1 MGAQVSS
8 QKVGAH
14 ENTNVATGGST
25 VNYTTINYYKDS
37 ASNAASKQDFSQ
49 DPSKFTEPVKDVML
63 KSAPALNSPNIEA
76 CGYSDRVRQITLGNS
91 TITTQEAANAVVG
104 YGEWPS
110 YIKPQEANPVDA
122 PTEPDVSSNRFYTLE
137 SVSWSKDSK
146 GWWWKLPDCLK
157 DMGLFGQ
164 NMFYHYLGRSGYTIH
179 VQCNASK
186 FHQGALAVFAV
197 PECVFSGNAKD
208 KTNYTSYV
216 NANPGEAGGVFVSQY
231 MPASTIEEARRF
243 SPIDY
248 LFGSGVLFGNAF
260 IYPHQIINLRTNN
273 SATLVLPYVNSLSID
288 CMARHNNWGIVIIPV
303 VPLDFA
309 DASSTQIPIT
319 VTIAPMFTEFNGLR
333 NITIPATQG
342 LPTMLTPGSNQFLT
356 SDDFQSPCALPEFD
370 VTPPIHIPGEVRNMM
385 EIAEV
390 DSLIPMN
397 AVSGKANTMDMY
409 RIGLDSAASDLNKP
423 IFCLSLS
430 PASDQRL
437 QYTLLGEV
445 LNYYTHWTGSIRFT
459 FLFCGSM
466 MATGKLLLS
475 YSPPG
480 AAPPRTRKDA
490 MLGTHLIW
498 DIGLQSS
505 ATMVAPWIS
514 NSVYRRCVK
523 DDYTAGG
530 YITCFYQ
537 TKVVVPLSTPT
548 KMDML
553 AFVSACPD
561 FSVRLLRDT
570 THISQDKPI
579 LTQGIEDIIESVA
592 QNALQLSQPKPSQ
605 RPAITNTVANTPASS
620 GVNTQEVPAL
630 TAVETGA
637 SGQAVPADVIETR
650 KVINYKSRSE
660 STIESFFAR
669 SACITIMSVENFNAT
684 EATDKKKLFSVWEIN
699 YTDTVQLRRK
709 LEMFTYSRFDT
720 EFTFVVTERY
730 YTQNSGH
737 ARNQVYQ
744 IMYIPPGAP
753 RPNAWDD
760 YTWQS
765 SSNPSIF
772 YTYGSAPPRMSVPF
786 VGIANAYSHFY
797 DGFARVPIKD
807 ESADSGDAYYGQTSI
822 NDFGAIALRVVNEH
836 NPARITSRMR
846 VYMKPKHVRV
856 WCPRP
861 PRAVPYN
868 GTGVDIKE
876 NTLTPITPVTSMTTY
891 GFGHQNKAVYVAG
904 YKICNY
910 HLATQEDMNNA
921 VNVMWNRD
929 LLVAQS
935 NAQGTDTIAR
945 CRCRCGVYYCESQR
959 KYYPVTVTGPT
970 FQYMEANDYFPAR
983 YQTHMLLG
991 YGFAEPGDCG
1001 GILRCNHGVMG
1012 IITAGGN
1019 GIVAFADIRDLYMY
1033 EEEVME
1039 QGVTDYVSR
1048 LGMAFGAGFSAE
1060 IANKVSE
1067 ITASVQ
1073 NVITD
1078 KLLKNLIKIVSALVI
1093 VARNYEDS
1101 ITVMATLS
1109 LLGCD
1114 ASPWR
1119 WLKQKVC
1126 DMLEIP
1132 YVYKQSDSWL
1142 KKFTEACNAA
1152 KGLEWLANKIS
1163 RFIDW
1168 IRDKVIPEAR
1178 DKLEYVTKLKQLELI
1193 ENQMSTLHQ
1202 SCPSQDQQEVL
1213 FNNIR
1218 WLAVKAR
1225 KFAPL
1230 YAAEA
1235 RRIYSL
1241 ENKINNYIQFKT
1253 KHRIEPVCVLIHGT
1267 PGTGKSVATGLIGR
1281 AIAKLE
1287 NTSVYSLPPDPS
1299 HFDGYK
1305 QQGVVIMDDLN
1316 QNPDGEDMKL
1326 FCQMVSTV
1334 EFIPP
1339 MASLEEKGI
1348 LFTSDY
1354 VLASTN
1360 SNTITPPTV
1369 SASDALARRFAFDMD
1384 IYTMS
1389 EYSVKGRLNMALAT
1403 QLCKDCHKPT
1413 NFSSCC
1419 PLVCGKA
1426 IQLMD
1431 RHTRVRYSVD
1441 QLTTMMI
1448 NEKNRRHNIG
1458 SCLEALFQGP
1468 LEFKDLKI
1476 DVVTKPPPSA
1486 ISDLL
1491 KAVDNDEVREYCKQQ
1506 GWIVEAPSNSITIER
1521 HISKAATIL
1530 QAISAFAV
1538 TAGMVYVVYKLFAGF
1553 QGAYT
1558 GLPTQKPKVPTI
1570 RTAKVQGP
1578 VFDYAVAMAKKNILT
1593 ATTMKG
1599 EFTMLGVHDRVAIL
1613 PTHANPGDTIV
1624 IAGKEVKINDAKRLV
1639 DPNGVNLEIT
1649 IVELDRNE
1657 KFRDIRTHIPTQV
1670 METSDAVLAVNT
1682 SKYPSMYI
1690 PVGSVTEQGMLNLAG
1705 KPTNRTLMYN
1715 FPTKAGQCGGV
1726 LMATGKVIGIH
1737 IGGNGSH
1744 GFAAALKRSYFTEQQ
1759 GEIQWMRPS
1768 KDAGYPIINAPT
1780 KTKLEPSAFFDVFP
1794 GEKEPAVL
1802 TKNDPRL
1809 KVDFEEAIFSKYV
1822 GNKITE
1828 MDEYIKEAVD
1838 HYAGQLMSLDIPTE
1852 QMCLEDALYGTD
1864 GLEALDLST
1873 SAGYP
1878 YVAMGKK
1885 KRDILNKQ
1893 TRDTK
1898 EMQRLLDKYGINLPL
1913 VTYVKDELRSKAKV
1927 EAGKSRLIEASSL
1940 NDSVAMRQAFGN
1952 LYATFHKNPGTVT
1965 GSAVGCDPDVFWSK
1979 IPVLLDGKLFAFD
1992 YTGYDASL
2000 SPVWFEALKAV
2011 LEKIGFGDRTDYI
2024 DYLNHSHHLYRNK
2037 LYCVKG
2043 GMPSGCSGTSIFNS
2057 MINNII
2063 IRTLM
2068 IKTYKGVDLDS
2079 LRMIAYGDDVLASY
2093 PHEIDAGLLAQAG
2106 KDYGLTMTPA
2116 DKGTTF
2122 NEVTWESATFLKR
2135 FFRADEQY
2143 PFLIH
2148 PVMPMKDIHESIR
2161 WTKDP
2166 RNTQDHVRSL
2176 CLLAWHNGKEEYD
2189 KFLAQIRSVPI
2200 GRALLL
2206 PEYSTLRRRWLDS
2219 F

>member
-49 DPSKFTEPVKDVML
+49 DPSKFTEPVKDIML
-63 KSAPALNSPNIEA
+63 KSAPALNSPNVEA

-91 TITTQEAANAVVG
+91 TITTQEAANAVVA

-110 YIKPQEANPVDA
+110 YIAPQEANPVDA

-137 SVSWSKDSK
+137 SVQWNKESK

-164 NMFYHYLGRSGYTIH
+164 NMYYHYLGRSGYTVH

-216 NANPGEAGGVFVSQY
+216 NANPGESGGVFKSQY
-231 MPASTIEEARRF
+231 VPGETTEVAREF
-243 SPIDY
+243 CPIDY

-260 IYPHQIINLRTNN
+260 IFPHQIINLRTNN

-319 VTIAPMFTEFNGLR
+319 LTIAPMFTEFNGLR

-342 LPTMLTPGSNQFLT
+342 LPTMLVPGSNQFLT
-356 SDDFQSPCALPEFD
+356 SDNFQSPCALPEFD
-370 VTPPIHIPGEVRNMM
+370 VTPPIHIPGEVKNMM

-397 AVSGKANTMDMY
+397 AVRGKANTMDMY
-409 RIGLDSAASDLNKP
+409 RIGLDSNASNLNTP

-445 LNYYTHWTGSIRFT
+445 LNYYTHWAGSIRFT

-480 AAPPRTRKDA
+480 AAPPTTRKDA

-498 DIGLQSS
+498 DLGLQSS

-537 TKVVVPLSTPT
+537 TKIVVPLSTPT

-570 THISQDKPI
+570 THISQTTPV
-579 LTQGIEDIIESVA
+579 LPQGLEDIIESVA
-592 QNALQLSQPKPSQ
+592 QNALQISQPRPAQ
-605 RPAITNTVANTPASS
+605 RPAITNTAADTPATS
-620 GVNTQEVPAL
+620 GVNSQEVPAL

-650 KVINYKSRSE
+650 KVINYKTRSE
-660 STIESFFAR
+660 STIESFFGR
-669 SACITIMSVENFNAT
+669 SACITIISVENFNAT
-684 EATDKKKLFSVWEIN
+684 ALADKKKLFSVWEIS

-720 EFTFVVTERY
+720 EFTFVLTERY

-772 YTYGSAPPRMSVPF
+772 YTYGCAPPRMSVPF

-797 DGFARVPIKD
+797 DGFARVPIKG
-807 ESADSGDAYYGQTSI
+807 ETNDSGDAYYGQTSI

-846 VYMKPKHVRV
+846 VYMKPKHIRV

-876 NTLTPITPVTSMTTY
+876 DTLTPITPVTSMTTY
-891 GFGHQNKAVYVAG
+891 GFGHQSKAVYVAG

-910 HLATQEDMNNA
+910 HLATPEDHNRA
-921 VNVMWNRD
+921 VSVMWNRD
-929 LLVAQS
+929 LIVTES
-935 NAQGTDTIAR
+935 RAQGTDTIAR
-945 CRCRCGVYYCESQR
+945 CNCRAGVYYCESRR
-959 KYYPVTVTGPT
+959 KYYPVTVTEPT
-970 FQYMEANDYFPAR
+970 FQYMEANGYFPAR

-991 YGFAEPGDCG
+991 HGFAEPGDCG

-1012 IITAGGN
+1012 IITAGGH
-1019 GIVAFADIRDLYMY
+1019 GIVAFADIRDLWVY
-1033 EEEVME
+1033 EEEAME
-1039 QGVTDYVSR
+1039 QGISSYIES
-1048 LGMAFGAGFSAE
+1048 LGAAFGSGFTNQIGEKVAE
-1060 IANKVSE
+1060 LTSMVTSS
-1067 ITASVQ
+1067 ITE
-1073 NVITD
+1073 
-1078 KLLKNLIKIVSALVI
+1078 KLLKTLVKIISTLVI
-1093 VARNYEDS
+1093 ISRNYEDTT
-1101 ITVMATLS
+1101 TVLATLA

-1114 ASPWR
+1114 CSPWQ
-1119 WLKQKVC
+1119 WIKKKAC
-1126 DMLEIP
+1126 DILEIP
-1132 YVYKQSDSWL
+1132 YVMRQGDSWL

-1152 KGLEWLANKIS
+1152 KGLEWISNKIS
-1163 RFIDW
+1163 KFIDW
-1168 IRDKVIPEAR
+1168 LKEKVIPEAK
-1178 DKLEYVTKLKQLELI
+1178 DKVEYITKLKQLGVL
-1193 ENQMSTLHQ
+1193 ENQINTIHQ
-1202 SCPSQDQQEVL
+1202 SCPSQEQQEVL
-1213 FNNIR
+1213 FNNVR
-1218 WLAVKAR
+1218 WLAIQSR
-1225 KFAPL
+1225 RFAPL
-1230 YAAEA
+1230 YATEA
-1235 RRIYSL
+1235 KRILKL
-1241 ENKINNYIQFKT
+1241 ENTINNYIQFKS
-1253 KHRIEPVCVLIHGT
+1253 KHRIEPVCMLIHGT
-1267 PGTGKSVATGLIGR
+1267 PGTGKSIATSLIGR
-1281 AIAKLE
+1281 AIAERE
-1287 NTSVYSLPPDPS
+1287 NTSVYSLPPDPT

-1316 QNPDGEDMKL
+1316 QNPDGNDMKL

-1360 SNTITPPTV
+1360 SSTIAPPTV
-1369 SASDALARRFAFDMD
+1369 AHSDALTRRFAFDMEV
-1384 IYTMS
+1384 YTMS
-1389 EYSVKGRLNMALAT
+1389 EHSIRGKLNMATAT
-1403 QLCKDCHKPT
+1403 QLCKDCPQPA
-1413 NFSSCC
+1413 NFKKCC
-1419 PLVCGKA
+1419 PLICGKA
-1426 IQLMD
+1426 LQLMD
-1431 RHTRVRYSVD
+1431 KNTRQRFTLD
-1441 QLTTMMI
+1441 EITTLI
-1448 NEKNRRHNIG
+1448 VNEKNRRANIG
-1458 SCLEALFQGP
+1458 NCMEALFQGP
-1468 LEFKDLKI
+1468 LQYKDIKI
-1476 DVVTKPPPSA
+1476 DIKETPAPEY
-1486 ISDLL
+1486 INDLL
-1491 KAVDNDEVREYCKQQ
+1491 QAVDSQEVRDYCEKK
-1506 GWIVEAPSNSITIER
+1506 GWIVKMDNNMIVER
-1521 HISKAATIL
+1521 NLNRAMTIL
-1530 QAISAFAV
+1530 QAVTTFAAV
-1538 TAGMVYVVYKLFAGF
+1538 AGVVYVMYKLFAGQ

-1558 GLPTQKPKVPTI
+1558 GLPSKRPNVPTI

-1578 VFDYAVAMAKKNILT
+1578 GFDYAVAMAKRNILT
-1593 ATTMKG
+1593 ATTSKG
-1599 EFTMLGVHDRVAIL
+1599 EFTMLGVYDNVAIL
-1613 PTHANPGDTIV
+1613 PTHAAPGETIV
-1624 IAGKEVKINDAKRLV
+1624 IDGKEVELLDAEALE
-1639 DPNGVNLEIT
+1639 DQSGINLEIT
-1649 IVELDRNE
+1649 IVKLKRNE
-1657 KFRDIRTHIPTQV
+1657 KFRDIRPHIPTQIT
-1670 METSDAVLAVNT
+1670 ETNDGVLIVNT
-1682 SKYPSMYI
+1682 SKYPNMYV
-1690 PVGSVTEQGMLNLAG
+1690 PVGAVTEQGYLNLGGRQTA
-1705 KPTNRTLMYN
+1705 RTLMYN
-1715 FPTKAGQCGGV
+1715 FPTRAGQCGGV
-1726 LMATGKVIGIH
+1726 ITCTGKVIGMH
-1737 IGGNGSH
+1737 VGGNGSH
-1744 GFAAALKRSYFTEQQ
+1744 GFAAALKRSYFTQNQ

-1768 KDAGYPIINAPT
+1768 KEVGYPIINAPS
-1780 KTKLEPSAFFDVFP
+1780 KTKLEPSAFHYIFEGV
-1794 GEKEPAVL
+1794 KEPAVL
-1802 TKNDPRL
+1802 TKSDPRL
-1809 KVDFEEAIFSKYV
+1809 RVDFEEAIFSKYV

-1828 MDEYIKEAVD
+1828 VDEYMKEAVD
-1838 HYAGQLMSLDIPTE
+1838 HYAGQLMSLDINTD
-1852 QMCLEDALYGTD
+1852 QMCLEDAMYGTD

-1898 EMQRLLDKYGINLPL
+1898 EMQRLLDTYGINLPL
-1913 VTYVKDELRSKAKV
+1913 VTYVKDELRSKTKV
-1927 EAGKSRLIEASSL
+1927 EQGKSRLIEASSL
-1940 NDSVAMRQAFGN
+1940 NDSVAMRMAFGN
-1952 LYATFHKNPGTVT
+1952 LYAAFHKNPGVVT
-1965 GSAVGCDPDVFWSK
+1965 GSAVGCDPDLFWSK
-1979 IPVLLDGKLFAFD
+1979 IPVLMEEKLFAFD

-2000 SPVWFEALKAV
+2000 SPAWFEALKMV
-2011 LEKIGFGDRTDYI
+2011 LEKIGFGDRVDYI
-2024 DYLNHSHHLYRNK
+2024 DYLNHSHHLYKNK
-2037 LYCVKG
+2037 TYCVKG

-2057 MINNII
+2057 MINNLI
-2063 IRTLM
+2063 IRTLLL
-2068 IKTYKGVDLDS
+2068 KTYKGIDLDH
-2079 LRMIAYGDDVLASY
+2079 LKMIAYGDDVIASY
-2093 PHEIDAGLLAQAG
+2093 PHEVDASLLAQSG

-2116 DKGTTF
+2116 DKSATF
-2122 NEVTWESATFLKR
+2122 ETVTWENVTFLKR
-2135 FFRADEQY
+2135 FFRADEKY

-2148 PVMPMKDIHESIR
+2148 PVMPMKEIHESIR

-2176 CLLAWHNGKEEYD
+2176 CLLAWHNGEAEYD
-2189 KFLAQIRSVPI
+2189 KFLAKIRSVPI

-2206 PEYSTLRRRWLDS
+2206 PEYSTLYRRWLDS

>member
-63 KSAPALNSPNIEA
+63 KSAPALNSPNVEA

-91 TITTQEAANAVVG
+91 TITTQEAANAVVA

-110 YIKPQEANPVDA
+110 YIAPNEANPVDA

-137 SVSWSKDSK
+137 SVQWSKESK

-164 NMFYHYLGRSGYTIH
+164 NMFYHYLGRSGYTVH

-186 FHQGALAVFAV
+186 FHQGAIAVFAV
-197 PECVFSGNAKD
+197 PECVFSGNSKE

-216 NANPGEAGGVFVSQY
+216 NANPGESGGTFKSQY
-231 MPASTIEEARRF
+231 TPGTTTEDARTF

-260 IYPHQIINLRTNN
+260 IFPHQIINLRTNN

-342 LPTMLTPGSNQFLT
+342 LPTMLVPGSNQFLT
-356 SDDFQSPCALPEFD
+356 SDNFQSPCALPEFD
-370 VTPPIHIPGEVRNMM
+370 VTPPIHIPGEVKNMM

-397 AVSGKANTMDMY
+397 AVTGKANTMDMY
-409 RIGLDSAASDLNKP
+409 RIGLDSNASNLNTP

-480 AAPPRTRKDA
+480 AAPPSTRKEA

-498 DIGLQSS
+498 DLGLQSS

-570 THISQDKPI
+570 AHISQSTPI
-579 LTQGIEDIIESVA
+579 LPQGLEDLIESVA
-592 QNALQLSQPKPSQ
+592 QNALQISQPRPAQ
-605 RPAITNTVANTPASS
+605 RPAITNTAANTPATT
-620 GVNTQEVPAL
+620 GVNSQEVPAL

-637 SGQAVPADVIETR
+637 SGQAVPSDVIETR
-650 KVINYKSRSE
+650 KVINYKTRSE
-660 STIESFFAR
+660 STIESFFGR

-684 EATDKKKLFSVWEIN
+684 ESTDKKKLFSVWEIN

-720 EFTFVVTERY
+720 EFTFVLTERY

-772 YTYGSAPPRMSVPF
+772 YTYGCAPPRMSVPF

-807 ESADSGDAYYGQTSI
+807 EATDAGDMYYGQTSI

-846 VYMKPKHVRV
+846 VYMKPKHIRV

-876 NTLTPITPVTSMTTY
+876 GTLTPITPVESMTTY
-891 GFGHQNKAVYVAG
+891 GYGHQNKAVYVAG

-910 HLATQEDMNNA
+910 HLATPEDHNKA
-921 VNVMWNRD
+921 VSIMWNRD
-929 LLVAQS
+929 LMVTES
-935 NAQGTDTIAR
+935 RAQGTDTIAR
-945 CRCRCGVYYCESQR
+945 CSCRAGVYYCESRR
-959 KYYPVTVTGPT
+959 KYYPVTITPPT
-970 FQYMEANDYFPAR
+970 FQYMEANDYYPAR

-991 YGFAEPGDCG
+991 HGFAEPGDCG
-1001 GILRCNHGVMG
+1001 GILRCNHGVIG

-1019 GIVAFADIRDLYMY
+1019 GIVAFADIRDLWVY
-1033 EEEVME
+1033 EEEAME
-1039 QGVTDYVSR
+1039 QGISSYIES
-1048 LGMAFGAGFSAE
+1048 LGAAFGSGFTNQIGEKVAE
-1060 IANKVSE
+1060 LTNM
-1067 ITASVQ
+1067 ITST
-1073 NVITD
+1073 ITE
-1078 KLLKNLIKIVSALVI
+1078 KLLKTLVKIISTLVI
-1093 VARNYEDS
+1093 ISRNYEDTT
-1101 ITVMATLS
+1101 TVLATLA

-1114 ASPWR
+1114 CSPWQ
-1119 WLKQKVC
+1119 WIKKKAC
-1126 DMLEIP
+1126 DILEIP
-1132 YVYKQSDSWL
+1132 YVMRQGDSWL

-1152 KGLEWLANKIS
+1152 KGLEWISSKIS
-1163 RFIDW
+1163 KFIDW
-1168 IRDKVIPEAR
+1168 LKEKIIPEAR
-1178 DKLEYVTKLKQLELI
+1178 DKVEFITKLKQLGVL
-1193 ENQMSTLHQ
+1193 ENQINTIHQ
-1202 SCPSQDQQEVL
+1202 SCPSQEQQEVL
-1213 FNNIR
+1213 FNNVR
-1218 WLAVKAR
+1218 WLAIQSR
-1225 KFAPL
+1225 RFAPL

-1235 RRIYSL
+1235 KRIFKL
-1241 ENKINNYIQFKT
+1241 ENTINNYIQFKS
-1253 KHRIEPVCVLIHGT
+1253 KHRIEPVCMLIHGT
-1267 PGTGKSVATGLIGR
+1267 PGTGKSIATSLIGR
-1281 AIAKLE
+1281 AIAE
-1287 NTSVYSLPPDPS
+1287 REGTSVYSLPPDPT

-1316 QNPDGEDMKL
+1316 QNPDGNDMKL

-1360 SNTITPPTV
+1360 SSTIAPPTV
-1369 SASDALARRFAFDMD
+1369 AHSDALTRRFAFDMEV
-1384 IYTMS
+1384 YTMS
-1389 EYSVKGRLNMALAT
+1389 EHSIKGKLNMATAT
-1403 QLCKDCHKPT
+1403 QLCKDCPKPA
-1413 NFSSCC
+1413 NFKKCC

-1426 IQLMD
+1426 LQLMD
-1431 RHTRVRYSVD
+1431 KNTRQRFTLD
-1441 QLTTMMI
+1441 EITTLI
-1448 NEKNRRHNIG
+1448 VNEKNRRANIG
-1458 SCLEALFQGP
+1458 NCMEALFQGP
-1468 LEFKDLKI
+1468 PQYKDIKI
-1476 DVVTKPPPSA
+1476 DIKETPAPEY
-1486 ISDLL
+1486 INDLL
-1491 KAVDNDEVREYCKQQ
+1491 QAIDSQEVRDYCERK
-1506 GWIVEAPSNSITIER
+1506 GWIVKMDNNMIVER
-1521 HISKAATIL
+1521 NLNRAMTIL
-1530 QAISAFAV
+1530 QAVTTFAAV
-1538 TAGMVYVVYKLFAGF
+1538 AGVVYVMYKLFAGQ

-1558 GLPTQKPKVPTI
+1558 GLPNKKPNIPTI

-1578 VFDYAVAMAKKNILT
+1578 GFDYAVAMAKRNILT
-1593 ATTMKG
+1593 ATTSKG
-1599 EFTMLGVHDRVAIL
+1599 EFTMLGVHDNVAIL
-1613 PTHANPGDTIV
+1613 PTHAHPGDTIV
-1624 IAGKEVKINDAKRLV
+1624 IDGKEIEVLDAKALE
-1639 DPNGVNLEIT
+1639 DQAGTNLEIT
-1649 IVELDRNE
+1649 IVTLKRNE
-1657 KFRDIRTHIPTQV
+1657 KFRDIRPHIPTQIT
-1670 METSDAVLAVNT
+1670 ETNNGVLIVNT
-1682 SKYPSMYI
+1682 SKYPNMYV
-1690 PVGSVTEQGMLNLAG
+1690 PVGAVTEQGYLNLGGRQTA
-1705 KPTNRTLMYN
+1705 RTLMYN
-1715 FPTKAGQCGGV
+1715 FPTRAGQCGGV
-1726 LMATGKVIGIH
+1726 ITCTGKVIGMH
-1737 IGGNGSH
+1737 VGGNGSH
-1744 GFAAALKRSYFTEQQ
+1744 GFAAALKRSYFTQSQ

-1768 KDAGYPIINAPT
+1768 KEVGYPIINAPS
-1780 KTKLEPSAFFDVFP
+1780 KTKLEPSAFHYVFE
-1794 GEKEPAVL
+1794 GVKEPAVL

-1809 KVDFEEAIFSKYV
+1809 KTDFEEAIFSKYV

-1828 MDEYIKEAVD
+1828 VDEYMREAVD
-1838 HYAGQLMSLDIPTE
+1838 HYAGQLMSLDINTE
-1852 QMCLEDALYGTD
+1852 QMCLEDAMYGTD

-1898 EMQRLLDKYGINLPL
+1898 EMQRLLDTYGINLPL
-1913 VTYVKDELRSKAKV
+1913 VTYVKDELRSRTKV
-1927 EAGKSRLIEASSL
+1927 EQGKSRLIEASSL
-1940 NDSVAMRQAFGN
+1940 NDSVAMRMAFGN
-1952 LYATFHKNPGTVT
+1952 LYAAFHKNPGVVT
-1965 GSAVGCDPDVFWSK
+1965 GSAVGCDPDLFWSK
-1979 IPVLLDGKLFAFD
+1979 IPVLMEEKLFAFD

-2000 SPVWFEALKAV
+2000 SPAWFEALKMV
-2011 LEKIGFGDRTDYI
+2011 LEKIGFGDRIDYI
-2024 DYLNHSHHLYRNK
+2024 DYLNHSHHLYKNK
-2037 LYCVKG
+2037 TYCVKG

-2057 MINNII
+2057 MINNLI
-2063 IRTLM
+2063 IRTLLL
-2068 IKTYKGVDLDS
+2068 KTYKGIDLDH
-2079 LRMIAYGDDVLASY
+2079 LKMIAYGDDVIASY
-2093 PHEIDAGLLAQAG
+2093 PHEVDASLLAQSG

-2116 DKGTTF
+2116 DKSATF
-2122 NEVTWESATFLKR
+2122 QTVTWENVTFLKR
-2135 FFRADEQY
+2135 FFRADEKY
-2143 PFLIH
+2143 PFLVH
-2148 PVMPMKDIHESIR
+2148 PVMPMKEIHESIR

-2176 CLLAWHNGKEEYD
+2176 CLLAWHNGEEEYN
-2189 KFLAQIRSVPI
+2189 KFLAKIRSVPI

-2206 PEYSTLRRRWLDS
+2206 PEYSTLYRRWLDS